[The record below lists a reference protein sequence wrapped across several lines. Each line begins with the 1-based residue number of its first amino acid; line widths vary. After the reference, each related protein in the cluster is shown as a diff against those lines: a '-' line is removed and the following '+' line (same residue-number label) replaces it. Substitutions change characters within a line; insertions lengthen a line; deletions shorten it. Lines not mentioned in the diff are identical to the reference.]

1 MDLLGHV
8 NNVTY
13 VDYLQEARVDMLR
26 VHPPVSG
33 GEELADGVV
42 VVRHEVVYVHPLVF
56 RPEPVSIEVWVT
68 EVRAATFTLAYEVFD
83 ETPEGRR
90 VYVRARSVLTP
101 YVFAGE
107 HPRRVK
113 ETERDVLRR
122 FLEPDVEPLP
132 PSLQLELPAGERYTY
147 ECAVRFSDVDVYRHV
162 NNVKY
167 FEYYQ
172 EARIAMITALGQ
184 AGGLGEATGG
194 AVVVAQVDVDYRSP
208 IFFREQPYAVETWVS
223 EVGGSSFVVH
233 GHIRDGDTTLS
244 AARVVMVAIDPVS
257 QRPKRLGDAQ
267 RAALLGTAG
276 PRGASVT

>member
-13 VDYLQEARVDMLR
+13 VDYLQEARVDMMR

-42 VVRHEVVYVHPLVF
+42 VVRHEVVYVSPLVF
-56 RPEPVSIEVWVT
+56 RPAPVTIEVWVT

-83 ETPEGRR
+83 VTPEGRT
-90 VYVRARSVLTP
+90 VYLRARSVLTP

-107 HPRRVK
+107 HPRRL
-113 ETERDVLRR
+113 EESEREVLRR
-122 FLEPDVEPLP
+122 FLEPDVAPLP
-132 PSLQLELPAGERYTY
+132 PAVPIEAPVGTSYDY

-184 AGGLGEATGG
+184 GAGLGGGAGGGTG
-194 AVVVAQVDVDYRSP
+194 VVVAQVDVDYRAP
-208 IFFREQPYAVETWVS
+208 IFFRERPYVVETWVS
-223 EVGGSSFVVH
+223 KVGGSSFVVD
-233 GHIRDGDTTLS
+233 GHIRDEDTVLS
-244 AARVVMVAIDPVS
+244 RARVVMVAVDPVS
-257 QRPKRLGDAQ
+257 QRPQTLGDAQ
-267 RAALLGTAG
+267 RAALLGS
-276 PRGASVT
+276 SVDG